1 MPTEL
6 LYPDDIDSRL
16 NWPPGR
22 TSRLARTGKL
32 PHYVL
37 PDGSI
42 RLRWEEIA
50 PLVQHVPTD
59 PDTTEAKGDNRG

>member
-1 MPTEL
+1 MSTEL
-6 LYPDDIDSRL
+6 LYADDIDSRL

-22 TSRLARTGKL
+22 TSRLARKGKL

-42 RLRWEEIA
+42 RLRWEEVE
-50 PLVQHVPTD
+50 PLVQHVAPSH
-59 PDTTEAKGDNRG
+59 PQPKGAPRG

>member
-6 LYPDDIDSRL
+6 LYPEDIDSRL

-22 TSRLARTGKL
+22 TSRLARAGKL

-42 RLRWEEIA
+42 RLRWEEIE
-50 PLVQHVPTD
+50 PLVQHVPAA
-59 PDTTEAKGDNRG
+59 PERAKGAERG

>member
-6 LYPDDIDSRL
+6 LYPEDIDSRL

-22 TSRLARTGKL
+22 TSRLIRTGKL
-32 PHYVL
+32 PHYIL
-37 PDGSI
+37 PDGAI

-50 PLVQHVPTD
+50 PLIQHIATSLE
-59 PDTTEAKGDNRG
+59 TTKVKGGGGG